1 MFSLDIIRR
10 SVRSLKSA
18 SLRSLLTIFAIGVG
32 AFALTL
38 TLGASNGVHN
48 YANNIIQSNFNPATL
63 IVSASPDIFSSSDSS
78 QPQLYDERYGSI
90 TNAAGAS
97 KQVKQ
102 LTDSDIT
109 RISQIK
115 GVDSV
120 RPNIDVNAKYLT
132 RDGMKKYIATLQS
145 YDAYRNPELLAGTIP
160 RNIKNGSVIMPEG
173 FISALGFTTPSDAIG
188 KQVRVALQKQI
199 TANSLS
205 SIISQLSGNDPSTSI
220 EKSLTVIAVTK
231 KPSSLIQ
238 PGTALYLF
246 TSSNDITAMNDYTTK
261 STTSYHKYLTAY
273 ANVQDGTNSTKL
285 MNTQSLI
292 KQAGY
297 GAQSF
302 QDTEKLITQFIN
314 VLGVIVA
321 VFGLIAVVASVF
333 GVVNTM
339 YISVLQRTR
348 EIGLMKA
355 LGMHRSDINKL
366 FLFEAALLGLLG
378 GTVGALLALVV
389 GFLANPYL
397 SKKIGIGSTHLIR
410 FKPLQIVSL
419 LLVLMLISLLAGVLP
434 ARKAAKLDPITA
446 LRTE

>member
-1 MFSLDIIRR
+1 MVNLDIIRR

-18 SLRSLLTIFAIGVG
+18 RLRSLLTIFAIGVG

-38 TLGASNGVHN
+38 TLGASNGAHN
-48 YANNIIQSNFNPATL
+48 YANNIIQTNFNPSTL
-63 IVSASPDIFSSSDSS
+63 IVSASPDIF
-78 QPQLYDERYGSI
+78 RYGSV
-90 TNAAGAS
+90 TNAAGAT
-97 KQVKQ
+97 KQVK
-102 LTDSDIT
+102 LLSDSDIA

-115 GVDSV
+115 GVASV
-120 RPNIDVNAKYLT
+120 RPNIAVNVKYLT
-132 RDGMKKYIATLQS
+132 RDGMKKYVGTFQS
-145 YDAYRNPELLAGTIP
+145 YDAYRNPELLAGIIP
-160 RNIKNGSVIMPEG
+160 VSIKDGSVIMPEG
-173 FISALGFTTPSDAIG
+173 FVSALGFKSPADAIG
-188 KQVRVALQKQI
+188 KQIRVALQKQV
-199 TANSLS
+199 TTNSLS
-205 SIISQLSGNDPSTSI
+205 SIISQLSGTEPSSSI
-220 EKSLTVIAVTK
+220 EKNLTVIAVTK

-238 PGTALYLF
+238 PGTGLYLY
-246 TSSNDITAMNDYTTK
+246 TNNYDINGMNDYVTK
-261 STTSYHKYLTAY
+261 GTTSYHKYLTAN
-273 ANVQDGTNSTKL
+273 ANVQDGQNSVKL
-285 MNTQSLI
+285 QTTQNLI

-302 QDTEKLITQFIN
+302 QDTEKFITQFIN

-339 YISVLQRTR
+339 YISVLQRTQ

-378 GTVGALLALVV
+378 GSVGALLAIVL
-389 GFLANPYL
+389 GFALNPYL
-397 SKKIGIGSTHLIR
+397 SKKLGIGSTHLIN
-410 FKPLQIVSL
+410 FKPLQILEL